1 MAEYT
6 SGSINISGLGSE
18 TDWDTIIEAQLTAA
32 SYRYNQMDDWK
43 SEWEEKAEVL
53 RDLNSL
59 LLAYET
65 ALEDF
70 NTTSKFLT
78 KAATSSDASL
88 VGVDVDS
95 DADSGSHNVVVN
107 QLATNDIWMTG
118 TGFTDTAEAITD
130 TSTTLTFEY
139 AGEEYTL
146 EVGTGTTVSEFVT
159 QFNSNPDTKDLVR
172 AQLISNG
179 GEYYIQFKGMDLGA
193 DNTLVFTD
201 TGSLDFTA
209 VDMEQTQVAG
219 NAKLKVDGWPT
230 AADEW
235 IERDTNH
242 ISDIVEGVTLHLYD
256 TTSADGIEVNIE
268 VDTDAMKEN
277 ILTFVS
283 YTNEIRAA
291 IMELDSYDDSTSSS
305 DDDDDEEEDSS
316 VDVSGSKTGRV
327 LSGNYG
333 IEIVEQNLKNL
344 VSSTAPGFAYYDSE
358 TGLGDKYSSLAQI
371 GITTCTDQNSDS
383 FGLLEVDEDVLK
395 EALEADPEAVAELF
409 AANGSGTTDTNEV
422 SFVSTIEGITSPG
435 EYDIEYEIDSVTGN
449 LVSATI
455 NGNAATISGWS
466 IIGAAGT
473 PEAGLSLRVN
483 THTAGT
489 HEASAH
495 VKQGVIPALSAEVAE
510 LTSTENGVLTI
521 IADNYDEI
529 IANTEKKMEQEQNR
543 LDRLE
548 RDLTNRYAKLEALLA
563 ELEGVQDNLD
573 DLVSQLS
580 SD

>member
-1 MAEYT
+1 MTQYT

-32 SYRYNQMDDWK
+32 SYRYNQMEEWK
-43 SEWEEKAEVL
+43 SEWDEKASAL
-53 RDLNSL
+53 RELNSL

-70 NTTSKFLT
+70 NTTSKFLS
-78 KAATSSDASL
+78 KAATSSDSSL

-95 DADSGSHNVVVN
+95 DADSGSHNVVVG
-107 QLATNDIWMTG
+107 QLATNDVWVTG

-130 TSTTLTFEY
+130 TDTTLTFEY
-139 AGEEYTL
+139 AGEEYSL
-146 EVGTGTTVSEFVT
+146 EVAAGTTVSEFVS

-179 GEYYIQFKGMDLGA
+179 SEYYIQFKGMDLGA

-209 VDMEQTQVAG
+209 AAMEQTQTAG

-230 AADEW
+230 AADQW

-242 ISDIVEGVTLHLYD
+242 VSDIIEGVTLHLYD

-268 VDTDAMKEN
+268 VDTDTMLEN
-277 ILTFVS
+277 ILTFVD
-283 YTNEIRAA
+283 YTNQVRAA
-291 IMELDSYDDSTSSS
+291 ITGLDAYDDTTSSS
-305 DDDDDEEEDSS
+305 DDEDEDSP

-333 IEIVEQNLKNL
+333 IEIVEQNLKGI
-344 VSSTAPGFAYYDSE
+344 VSSTAPGFAYYDSG
-358 TGLGDKYSSLAQI
+358 TGMGDLYSSLAQI
-371 GITTCTDQNSDS
+371 GITTCTDQDSDS
-383 FGLLEVDEDVLK
+383 FGLLEVDEDVLQK
-395 EALEADPEAVAELF
+395 ALEADPEAVAELF

-422 SFVSTIEGITSPG
+422 SFISTVEGITSPG
-435 EYDIEYEIDSVTGN
+435 EYDIEYEIDSVTGE

-455 NGNAATISGWS
+455 NGNAASISGWT
-466 IIGAAGT
+466 ITGAAGT
-473 PEAGLSLRVN
+473 PESGLSLRVN
-483 THTAGT
+483 TRTAGT
-489 HEASAH
+489 HEASAR
-495 VKQGVIPALSAEVAE
+495 VKQGMIPALIDEVAE
-510 LTSTENGVLTI
+510 LTDSEGGVLTI

-529 IANTEKKMEQEQNR
+529 ITNTEKKMEQEQAR

-563 ELEGVQDNLD
+563 ELEGIQDSLESQI
-573 DLVSQLS
+573 SQLS